1 MILDVHERLALLNML
16 PNKGGYEELKTI
28 RRTKEMLSF
37 DSEEIET
44 LNLRHE
50 GAAVHW
56 DTGKANLVVKDIPID
71 EWTTNLFR
79 KKLSQMEKDG
89 ELTEQTMSIFEKF
102 VIMYK

>member
-28 RRTKEMLSF
+28 RRTREMLSF
-37 DSEEIET
+37 DEEEMKTI
-44 LNLRHE
+44 NLRSE

-56 DTGKANLVVKDIPID
+56 DTGKANLVVKDVPID

-79 KKLSQMEKDG
+79 KKLSEMEKNG
-89 ELTEQTMSIFEKF
+89 ELTEQTMSAFEKF

>member
-1 MILDVHERLALLNML
+1 ML

-37 DSEEIET
+37 DQEEIKT
-44 LNLRHE
+44 LNLRNE
-50 GAAVHW
+50 GAMVHW

-79 KKLSQMEKDG
+79 KKLSQIEKDG
-89 ELTEQTMSIFEKF
+89 ELTEQNMSIFEKF